1 MYFSMVG
8 EFAQKKETM
17 IVESLIASLDVEE
30 KAKSKGV
37 LHYILQEGTSN
48 ANEVEGKSSGGNKD
62 NKNWKG
68 NAKQNINFKKKRNK
82 EDLTCFVCGEP
93 GHIARKCR

>member
-1 MYFSMVG
+1 VGELAHFDCVLPDRFAIGGIIAKLPPSWMYFSMVG

-62 NKNWKG
+62 NKN
-68 NAKQNINFKKKRNK
+68 
-82 EDLTCFVCGEP
+82 
-93 GHIARKCR
+93 